1 VEKRNAHHN
10 LEEIKAAFA
19 DPDIVENITFSARS
33 GARELRL
40 SDEDIVTVIQS
51 LGARNLHKSMTAY
64 RDHTLWQ
71 DVYCP
76 TYNGMKLY
84 VKFTKDKETAAYWLI
99 SFKKHDQD

>member
-1 VEKRNAHHN
+1 VEKRKAHYN

-19 DPDIVENITFSARS
+19 DPDTVEHITVSARS

-40 SDEDIVTVIQS
+40 SDEDIVAVIQS
-51 LGARNLHKSMTAY
+51 LGARDLQKSMTAY

-76 TYNGMKLY
+76 TYNEVKLY
-84 VKFTKDKETAAYWLI
+84 VKFTKDKETDAYWLI
-99 SFKKHDQD
+99 SFKKYDQD